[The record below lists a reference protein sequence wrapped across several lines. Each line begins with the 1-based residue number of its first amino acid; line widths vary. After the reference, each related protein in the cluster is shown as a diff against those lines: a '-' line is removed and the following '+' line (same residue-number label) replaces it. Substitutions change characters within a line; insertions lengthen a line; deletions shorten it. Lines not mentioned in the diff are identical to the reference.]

1 MFCFWFV
8 PRQPEIPK
16 LLISEKD
23 NSLSAFQSEDPLF
36 GKAHSPFL
44 IEGSANCPVPWR
56 AGAAQGDRKVLLACM
71 GQWQDVGDSFMERL
85 VCSSDPGESGSFP
98 ACSNVTIPHS
108 FPPRAHGNL
117 WPSYTLTMT
126 QSKCTHSER
135 LAMQLTSA
143 PLEPLFTLQSL

>member
-1 MFCFWFV
+1 MPEKKNPDACFVFGLIQD
-8 PRQPEIPK
+8 RQKFP
-16 LLISEKD
+16 
-23 NSLSAFQSEDPLF
+23 NSSFQKKTIFQSEDPLF

-44 IEGSANCPVPWR
+44 IEGSAICPVPWR
-56 AGAAQGDRKVLLACM
+56 AGAARGDRKVLLACM

-117 WPSYTLTMT
+117 
-126 QSKCTHSER
+126 
-135 LAMQLTSA
+135 
-143 PLEPLFTLQSL
+143 